1 MASLNP
7 EKLLQLIKLSSGDG
21 KEPNFDFIH
30 PEWPRLPV
38 LSKGARELFGGRQP
52 SFPFITRKWP
62 SGCVSRRLYEASSMQ
77 GTTQKEF
84 LKYPFVHLDALRE
97 GSKEVHPVMAGTSM
111 ALVRFDDADL
121 VPHPFLGQEPVVVNG
136 LVSGGPWL
144 SPAHSEIMGGTSI
157 ALMLQGLKVW
167 MISTSLTA
175 SILFERNL
183 RDPCQFLS
191 TISKPPRYN
200 GKKTFFVAI
209 QRPGDAIIIPHMFAH
224 TVLTIDIG
232 VPSILVGWE
241 CITPADLSIP
251 VKVFDNLAFGARKGL
266 WRKQF
271 LEGGVEQLKTWVMSL
286 PADNDLRKH
295 FEWFVEYYDLSLM
308 PVDPPV
314 ERIPRKKQITAQ
326 RIKNMSRQKLLPLEV
341 SSPPSS

>member
-77 GTTQKEF
+77 GMTQKEF

-121 VPHPFLGQEPVVVNG
+121 VPTRFWARNQLLSMVWYRVGRGYHRHTLK
-136 LVSGGPWL
+136 LWGGR
-144 SPAHSEIMGGTSI
+144 
-157 ALMLQGLKVW
+157 ALL
-167 MISTSLTA
+167 
-175 SILFERNL
+175 
-183 RDPCQFLS
+183 
-191 TISKPPRYN
+191 
-200 GKKTFFVAI
+200 
-209 QRPGDAIIIPHMFAH
+209 
-224 TVLTIDIG
+224 
-232 VPSILVGWE
+232 
-241 CITPADLSIP
+241 
-251 VKVFDNLAFGARKGL
+251 
-266 WRKQF
+266 
-271 LEGGVEQLKTWVMSL
+271 
-286 PADNDLRKH
+286 
-295 FEWFVEYYDLSLM
+295 
-308 PVDPPV
+308 
-314 ERIPRKKQITAQ
+314 
-326 RIKNMSRQKLLPLEV
+326 
-341 SSPPSS
+341 